1 MKTIK
6 DIIDVLDDVDDNI
19 SEMNQIPLDKIN
31 LARMKIDELIELLD
45 DFSNIYGDECI
56 YSDEDEYD
64 DDDEI
69 NY

>member
-6 DIIDVLDDVDDNI
+6 ELIDVLDDVDDNI

-31 LARMKIDELIELLD
+31 LVRMKIDELIDLLD